1 VFDTITDRQGPAVPT
16 PAGHR
21 HPLLRRWVIALA
33 VVYVVALAVIA
44 FWPVPVDRNIDGPLL
59 QLIDWLHRHGAP
71 GWFRYSTV
79 EFGANIVLF
88 IPVGVFIVVLSGAR
102 RWWWAILV
110 GFAASCTIELGQLL
124 LLSSR
129 FATLNDDIANT
140 TGAVVGALLGLALL
154 RLAEIDRARVTATTL
169 SR

>member
-1 VFDTITDRQGPAVPT
+1 MVFDTIAERQGRSVPAGT
-16 PAGHR
+16 GHR

-33 VVYVVALAVIA
+33 VVYVVALALIA

-59 QLIDWLHRHGAP
+59 HLINWLHQHGAP

-88 IPVGVFIVVLSGAR
+88 IPVGVFIVVLAGAR

-110 GFAASCTIELGQLL
+110 GFAASCTIELCQLL
-124 LLSSR
+124 FLSSR
-129 FATLNDDIANT
+129 FATLNDVIANT
-140 TGAVVGALLGLALL
+140 SGAVVGALLGLVLL
-154 RLAEIDRARVTATTL
+154 ILAEIARPRTHAADV
-169 SR
+169 